1 MWNPFKPKIENSD
14 PGQRSLQL
22 ISQKGMPFAYVEAYK
37 SLRTNLNFLTSS
49 TGARAIVVTST
60 MPEEAKSNVSV
71 NLALTLAEDGKNVA
85 LVDCDL
91 RKPVLHKYLKAGH
104 NVKGV
109 SNIVSNQC
117 KLEEALLRL
126 EQLKITFLPAGTP
139 PPNPSEL
146 LGSARMQQ
154 MIQQLRATFD
164 YVIFDAPPISMVTD
178 AAVIGNQV
186 DGALFVVR
194 SSYAPA
200 ESVEAAVKKLKDT
213 GVKVLGAV
221 LTRYDAKTALKGS
234 NYAYNYYS
242 YGYSYGTPPPD
253 GSGGIAKPGKAKTRK
268 ASRKGN
274 EP

>member
-126 EQLKITFLPAGTP
+126 EQFKITFLPAGTP

-234 NYAYNYYS
+234 NYAYNYYN
-242 YGYSYGTPPPD
+242 SYGTPQTDPAASQSPEKRKH
-253 GSGGIAKPGKAKTRK
+253 AKPAERVT
-268 ASRKGN
+268 N
-274 EP
+274 HD

>member
-1 MWNPFKPKIENSD
+1 MFKPKIENSD

-126 EQLKITFLPAGTP
+126 EQFKITFLPAGTP

-242 YGYSYGTPPPD
+242 YGYSYGTPPQTDPAASQ
-253 GSGGIAKPGKAKTRK
+253 GPEKRKHAKPAERVT
-268 ASRKGN
+268 N
-274 EP
+274 HD

>member
-1 MWNPFKPKIENSD
+1 M
-14 PGQRSLQL
+14 
-22 ISQKGMPFAYVEAYK
+22 
-37 SLRTNLNFLTSS
+37 
-49 TGARAIVVTST
+49 
-60 MPEEAKSNVSV
+60 
-71 NLALTLAEDGKNVA
+71 
-85 LVDCDL
+85 DCDL

-126 EQLKITFLPAGTP
+126 EQFKITFLPAGTP

-242 YGYSYGTPPPD
+242 YGYSYGTSQTDPAASQSPEKRKH
-253 GSGGIAKPGKAKTRK
+253 AKPAERVT
-268 ASRKGN
+268 N
-274 EP
+274 HD

>member
-14 PGQRSLQL
+14 PSHRSLQL

-49 TGARAIVVTST
+49 SGVRAFVVTST
-60 MPEEAKSNVSV
+60 LPEEAKSNVSV
-71 NLALTLAEDGKNVA
+71 NLALTLAESNKNVV

-109 SNIVSNQC
+109 SNVLSHQC
-117 KLEEALLRL
+117 SLEDALVHLD
-126 EQLKITFLPAGTP
+126 EFNITFLPAGTP

-146 LGSARMQQ
+146 LGQPQ
-154 MIQQLRATFD
+154 MEKLIQQLRATFD

-178 AAVIGNQV
+178 AAVIGRQV

-194 SSYAPA
+194 SNYASA
-200 ESVEAAVKKLKDT
+200 EVVEAAVKKLRDMKIN
-213 GVKVLGAV
+213 VLGAV
-221 LTRYDAKTALKGS
+221 LTRYDAKSALKGS
-234 NYAYNYYS
+234 NYAYNYYG
-242 YGYSYGTPPPD
+242 YGYSYGTPPPF
-253 GSGGIAKPGKAKTRK
+253 GKSSERSKKRIGK
-268 ASRKGN
+268 
-274 EP
+274 

>member
-1 MWNPFKPKIENSD
+1 
-14 PGQRSLQL
+14 
-22 ISQKGMPFAYVEAYK
+22 
-37 SLRTNLNFLTSS
+37 
-49 TGARAIVVTST
+49 
-60 MPEEAKSNVSV
+60 
-71 NLALTLAEDGKNVA
+71 
-85 LVDCDL
+85 
-91 RKPVLHKYLKAGH
+91 
-104 NVKGV
+104 
-109 SNIVSNQC
+109 
-117 KLEEALLRL
+117 
-126 EQLKITFLPAGTP
+126 
-139 PPNPSEL
+139 
-146 LGSARMQQ
+146 

-242 YGYSYGTPPPD
+242 YGYSYGTPPRR
-253 GSGGIAKPGKAKTRK
+253 IRRHRK
-268 ASRKGN
+268 ARKSESTQSQPKG
-274 EP
+274 

>member
-1 MWNPFKPKIENSD
+1 MWNPFNRNTISNSSASK
-14 PGQRSLQL
+14 RSLQL
-22 ISQKGMPFAYVEAYK
+22 ITQKGMPFAYVEAYK
-37 SLRTNLNFLTSS
+37 ALRTNLNFLTSS

-126 EQLKITFLPAGTP
+126 EQFKITFLPAGTP

-213 GVKVLGAV
+213 FK
-221 LTRYDAKTALKGS
+221 DS
-234 NYAYNYYS
+234 
-242 YGYSYGTPPPD
+242 
-253 GSGGIAKPGKAKTRK
+253 
-268 ASRKGN
+268 
-274 EP
+274 